1 MHRFRSR
8 VSVLLLLVIVASV
21 MPIIF
26 LEETITE
33 PGKALVAYGI
43 LALVMSFILLM
54 LFVTSYEIT
63 EDLLI
68 IKVGPISYG
77 KIKLNEISLV
87 ERSYNPLSAPASSL
101 KRLYIKGKQQDALIS
116 PINEEDF
123 IRLLKAR
130 NPNITINISD
140 KDDWWRIWNWDI

>member
-1 MHRFRSR
+1 MPRFRSR
-8 VSVLLLLVIVASV
+8 VSVLLLLVIVVSV

-33 PGKALVAYGI
+33 PAKAVVAYGI
-43 LALVMSFILLM
+43 VGLVMTLILLM

-68 IKVGPISYG
+68 IKVGPIPYA

-101 KRLYIKGKQQDALIS
+101 KRLYIKAKHQDILIS
-116 PINEEDF
+116 PVDEQEF
-123 IRLLKAR
+123 IRLLKTR
-130 NPNITINISD
+130 NPNITINISY
-140 KDDWWRIWNWDI
+140 KDDWWRIWDWDI